1 MKRHTVHVHIGL
13 RTIKTALAV
22 TLSLMLASLFG
33 SYSPVYAGIGAILAV
48 TRTVRDSLK
57 QALTQYTGLV
67 IGGVVGFLLI
77 LIFHRTPPWAVG
89 LGIIAAITL
98 CIRCKA
104 DFAAS
109 TACFIVLS
117 ACINTGDNVMHEM
130 LYRLLDTTLGLTV
143 GLGINILLKPYNN
156 KPQILKLLG
165 EIAGIVSCLVE
176 ECVVCSRYPDLT
188 PFEKKL
194 RQLEEELA
202 IFRQLRFGKQA
213 GRAQDIAFLEGL
225 EQLAVRMY
233 QELAAICFMDS
244 FGIPNGPNRMRLEV
258 LGIDLPDEIVRKC
271 SVKDTT
277 VLNFHLE
284 KLLDA
289 RDFLLELLQ

>member
-1 MKRHTVHVHIGL
+1 MKRHSVHVHIGL
-13 RTIKTALAV
+13 RTFKTALAV
-22 TLSLMLASLFG
+22 TLSLMLASLIG

-57 QALTQYTGLV
+57 QALTQYTGLL
-67 IGGVVGFLLI
+67 IGGVVGFALI
-77 LIFHRTPPWAVG
+77 LIFNQTPPWGIG
-89 LGIIAAITL
+89 LGIITAISL
-98 CIRCKA
+98 CIRFKA

-117 ACINTGDNVMHEM
+117 ACISTGDNVMHEM
-130 LYRLLDTTLGLTV
+130 LYRLMDTTLGLTV
-143 GLGINILLKPYNN
+143 GLAVNILIKPYNN
-156 KPQILKLLG
+156 KPHILKLLG
-165 EIAGIVSCLVE
+165 EMAGLIPNLVE
-176 ECVVCSRYPDLT
+176 ECVVCSRYPDLV

-202 IFRQLRFGKQA
+202 IFRQQRFGQTQS
-213 GRAQDIAFLEGL
+213 RRSDIAFLEGL
-225 EQLAVRMY
+225 EQLVVRMY

-244 FGIPNGPNRMRLEV
+244 FGIPNGPNRLRLEV